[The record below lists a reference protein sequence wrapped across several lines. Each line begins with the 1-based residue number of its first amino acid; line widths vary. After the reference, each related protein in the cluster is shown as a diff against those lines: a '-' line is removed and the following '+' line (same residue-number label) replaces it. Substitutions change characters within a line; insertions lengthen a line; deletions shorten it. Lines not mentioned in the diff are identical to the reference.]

1 MMTDPTLCCLKIG
14 KKEGVG
20 EFLVLSDLE
29 ACDVV
34 LRDSCRVCW
43 SLSGL
48 SIARVISVCYTETVG
63 VEACGR

>member
-1 MMTDPTLCCLKIG
+1 MVLVGSTAEFDDR
-14 KKEGVG
+14 KKEEVDS
-20 EFLVLSDLE
+20 FLVLCDLE

-34 LRDSCRVCW
+34 LRDSCRVRW
-43 SLSGL
+43 GLSGL